1 MLHREKTEVIRQ
13 LEVSADVKK
22 GRVQGFAP
30 SVSGF
35 RFPNSF
41 PPSPVLAIGAGRA
54 RLGVGNA
61 TNGLCGGM
69 VFAAR
74 DLFEAGIAPPP
85 AAAPPVPGSP
95 LFRYVVR
102 RLFRSFDLP
111 VGPARYM
118 AWMVLPT
125 GNGGLGL
132 RGVAARTIGREW
144 PLIRRDLDRGVLSPI
159 GLVRVRS
166 FNPLE
171 LGRNHQVLAY
181 GYELD
186 EQSARVAIDV
196 YDPNHPG
203 DDDVA
208 LSFSL
213 QPGPHWEVGYVA
225 GELPV
230 RGFFRTRF
238 RPADRGSLAR
248 LRMIVGSDRSDAR

>member
-1 MLHREKTEVIRQ
+1 MDGAGHMR
-13 LEVSADVKK
+13 

-30 SVSGF
+30 SASGF
-35 RFPNSF
+35 RFPNRF
-41 PPSPVLAIGAGRA
+41 PPEPVLAMGVGQR

-61 TNGLCGGM
+61 SNGLCGGM
-69 VFAAR
+69 VFAVR

-85 AAAPPVPGSP
+85 ATEPPAGGSP

-102 RLFRSFDLP
+102 RLFHSFDLP

-118 AWMVLPT
+118 AWMVRPSRE
-125 GNGGLGL
+125 GRLGL
-132 RGVAARTIGREW
+132 RGIAARTVGREW
-144 PLIRRDLDRGVLSPI
+144 PLIKLDLDRGVLSPI
-159 GLVRVRS
+159 GLVRVHS

-181 GYELD
+181 GYQLD
-186 EQSARVAIDV
+186 EESAGVTISV

-203 DDDVA
+203 DDEVA

-213 QPGPHWEVGYVA
+213 KPGADWKVGYFP

-238 RPADRGSLAR
+238 RPVDRASLAR
-248 LRMIVGSDRSDAR
+248 LRMIVGFDRSDAR

>member
-1 MLHREKTEVIRQ
+1 MTNVQ
-13 LEVSADVKK
+13 
-22 GRVQGFAP
+22 VQGFIP

-35 RFPNSF
+35 RFPNSY
-41 PPSPVLAIGAGRA
+41 PPDPVLALRVGQL

-61 TNGLCGGM
+61 ANGLCGGM

-74 DLFEAGIAPPP
+74 DLFEAGMPPP
-85 AAAPPVPGSP
+85 AATAPPAAGSA
-95 LFRYVVR
+95 LFRYIVR
-102 RLFRSFDLP
+102 RLFHSFDLP
-111 VGPARYM
+111 VGPFRYM

-125 GNGGLGL
+125 GDGRLGL
-132 RGVAARTIGREW
+132 LGLASRSVRREW
-144 PLIRRDLDRGVLSPI
+144 PRIKRDLNRGVLSPV

-186 EQSARVAIDV
+186 EGSSRVAVRV

-203 DDDVA
+203 ADDLV
-208 LSFSL
+208 LSFDL
-213 QPGPHWEVGYVA
+213 TPGHDWEASYIP

-230 RGFFRTRF
+230 RGFFHTRF
-238 RPADRGSLAR
+238 RPVDRARLER
-248 LRMIVGSDRSDAR
+248 LRMIVGSNRSDAP

>member
-1 MLHREKTEVIRQ
+1 LGG
-13 LEVSADVKK
+13 AGDVET
-22 GRVQGFAP
+22 GQVQGFAP
-30 SVSGF
+30 SASGF

-41 PPSPVLAIGAGRA
+41 PPEPVLAMGVGRR
-54 RLGVGNA
+54 RLGIGNA
-61 TNGLCGGM
+61 SNGLCGGM

-74 DLFEAGIAPPP
+74 DLFEAGIPPPP
-85 AAAPPVPGSP
+85 ATEPPAGGSP
-95 LFRYVVR
+95 LYRYVVR
-102 RLFRSFDLP
+102 RLFHSFDLP

-118 AWMVLPT
+118 AWMVLPS
-125 GNGGLGL
+125 GEGRFGL
-132 RGVAARTIGREW
+132 RGVAGRSLRREW

-159 GLVRVRS
+159 GLVRVHS

-186 EQSARVAIDV
+186 TRSDRVTISV

-203 DDDVA
+203 DDGIA

-213 QPGPHWEVGYVA
+213 KPGPDWEVAYVP

-248 LRMIVGSDRSDAR
+248 LRMIVGFDRSDAR

>member
-1 MLHREKTEVIRQ
+1 MLNREKTGVIGQ
-13 LEVSADVKK
+13 LELRSTVKK
-22 GRVQGFAP
+22 VRVQGFAP
-30 SVSGF
+30 SASGF

-41 PPSPVLAIGAGRA
+41 PPGPVLAVGVGGR

-61 TNGLCGGM
+61 AKGLCGGM

-74 DLFEAGIAPPP
+74 DLFEDGIAPPP
-85 AAAPPVPGSP
+85 ATEPPAGGSP

-102 RLFRSFDLP
+102 RLFHSFDLP
-111 VGPARYM
+111 GGPARYM
-118 AWMVLPT
+118 AWMVLPA
-125 GNGGLGL
+125 GDGRLGL
-132 RGVAARTIGREW
+132 RGVAARTVGREW
-144 PLIRRDLDRGVLSPI
+144 PRIKRDLDRGVLSPI
-159 GLVRVRS
+159 GLVRVQS

-186 EQSARVAIDV
+186 ERSARVAISV

-203 DDDVA
+203 ADDVA

-213 QPGPHWEVGYVA
+213 KPGSDWEVVYVPE
-225 GELPV
+225 ELPV

-238 RPADRGSLAR
+238 RPVDRGSLAR
-248 LRMIVGSDRSDAR
+248 LRIIVGFDRPDAR

>member
-1 MLHREKTEVIRQ
+1 
-13 LEVSADVKK
+13 
-22 GRVQGFAP
+22 
-30 SVSGF
+30 
-35 RFPNSF
+35 
-41 PPSPVLAIGAGRA
+41 
-54 RLGVGNA
+54 
-61 TNGLCGGM
+61 M

-85 AAAPPVPGSP
+85 ATEPPAGGSP

-102 RLFRSFDLP
+102 RLFHSFDLP

-118 AWMVLPT
+118 AWMVLPS
-125 GNGGLGL
+125 GPGRLRL
-132 RGVAARTIGREW
+132 RGVAARTVGREW
-144 PLIRRDLDRGVLSPI
+144 PLIRRDLDRGVLTPI

-186 EQSARVAIDV
+186 ARSARAAISV

-213 QPGPHWEVGYVA
+213 KPGRNWDVDYVA

-238 RPADRGSLAR
+238 RPVDRGSQAR
-248 LRMIVGSDRSDAR
+248 LRMIVGFDRSDAR

>member
-1 MLHREKTEVIRQ
+1 MLNREKTGVIGQ
-13 LEVSADVKK
+13 LELRSTVKK
-22 GRVQGFAP
+22 VRVQGFAP
-30 SVSGF
+30 SASGF

-41 PPSPVLAIGAGRA
+41 PPGPVLAVGVGGR

-61 TNGLCGGM
+61 AKGLCGGM

-74 DLFEAGIAPPP
+74 DLFEDGIAPPP
-85 AAAPPVPGSP
+85 ATEPPAGGSP

-102 RLFRSFDLP
+102 RLFHSFDLP

-118 AWMVLPT
+118 AWMVLPA
-125 GNGGLGL
+125 GDGRHGL
-132 RGVAARTIGREW
+132 RGIASRSVRREW
-144 PLIRRDLDRGVLSPI
+144 PRIKRDLDRGVLSPV
-159 GLVRVRS
+159 GLVRLRS

-181 GYELD
+181 GYDLD
-186 EQSARVAIDV
+186 EGSGRVAIRV

-203 DDDVA
+203 MDNLA
-208 LSFSL
+208 LSFPL
-213 QPGPHWEVGYVA
+213 KPRAGWQVGYVE

-238 RPADRGSLAR
+238 QSAGRRSIDA
-248 LRMIVGSDRSDAR
+248 LRMIVGSDRSDAQ

>member
-1 MLHREKTEVIRQ
+1 V
-13 LEVSADVKK
+13 AGAVKK
-22 GRVQGFAP
+22 AQVQGFVP
-30 SVSGF
+30 SASGF
-35 RFPNSF
+35 RFANNF
-41 PPSPVLAIGAGRA
+41 PPGPAVAVRVGKVRVGIGDASD
-54 RLGVGNA
+54 
-61 TNGLCGGM
+61 GLCGGM

-85 AAAPPVPGSP
+85 VTDPPPVGSA

-102 RLFRSFDLP
+102 RLFHSFDLP

-125 GNGGLGL
+125 GDGYFGL
-132 RGVAARTIGREW
+132 RGVASRSVRREW
-144 PLIRRDLDRGVLSPI
+144 PRIKRDLDRGVLSPV
-159 GLVRVRS
+159 GLVRMHS
-166 FNPLE
+166 LNPLE

-186 EQSARVAIDV
+186 VQAARVVVRV

-203 DDDVA
+203 ADG
-208 LSFSL
+208 LTFSFSL
-213 QPGPHWEVGYVA
+213 EPNAEWEVAYIP

-238 RPADRGSLAR
+238 RPPGRRSLGD
-248 LRMIVGSDRSDAR
+248 LRMIAGSHPSDAL